1 MTKELLIS
9 AIYIAIDGRFQI
21 DPNEDFLK
29 KLEEIKPSE
38 LTDAA
43 ALRIQRLPSSE
54 GATLSL
60 DTWRTVLVTVLA
72 NEDQLRHAFEWA
84 ALVKETLLDPES
96 SDLYLF
102 IAFENQTNLQI
113 ESCISIESTDPF
125 CRKYVLRPA
134 ETPEQLIER
143 TFLAPLTSSSVNNSI
158 SNPLLAA
165 FSSTETQHPWFN
177 ATEQNRW
184 HKIFLS
190 GKTGHDLVDELFK
203 ERPEN
208 S

>member
-1 MTKELLIS
+1 MTKELLIT
-9 AIYIAIDGRFQI
+9 AIDIAIDGRFQI
-21 DPNEDFLK
+21 DPNEGFLK

-43 ALRIQRLPSSE
+43 VLRIQRLPSSE
-54 GATLSL
+54 GPTLSL
-60 DTWRTVLVTVLA
+60 DTWRTVLVTVLV
-72 NEDQLRHAFEWA
+72 NKVQLRLAFEWA

-102 IAFENQTNLQI
+102 IAFGNHINLTI
-113 ESCISIESTDPF
+113 EYCILIESTEQF
-125 CRKYVLRPA
+125 CRKYVLRPE

-143 TFLAPLTSSSVNNSI
+143 TFLAPLINSSVNNRI
-158 SNPLLAA
+158 SDPLLAA
-165 FSSTETQHPWFN
+165 FSITGNQRTWFN
-177 ATEQNRW
+177 TAEQNKW
-184 HKIFLS
+184 QKIFLS
-190 GKTGHDLVDELFK
+190 GKKGDELVDELFS